1 MMLNTQTTTEDVHT
15 EKPSLKE
22 FLSFL
27 IARRGFFSLVAVT
40 WGFML
45 GGTALII
52 TTLAA
57 IALLGGNWW
66 TASFLCCVFG
76 SYILYFA
83 FPGMRK
89 IYRQSRTT
97 STVALSRL
105 FAVATLYG
113 ATAPFYTI
121 YLLGRIFY
129 LKHKLIGVINQS
141 NSSALERRQKLSE
154 MHSEVIRLKNEYKR
168 KALVLPR
175 GSSQI
180 TIIQLEIDSMRHS
193 IRTADE
199 ENEAY
204 LLECRRE
211 ARELGIVL
219 REENNIV
226 SLPPDVNVLNL
237 LSLRIKSLTIL
248 GSN

>member
-1 MMLNTQTTTEDVHT
+1 MLNTQATIQDVHIK
-15 EKPSLKE
+15 KPSLKE
-22 FLSFL
+22 CLAFL
-27 IARRGFFSLVAVT
+27 IARRGFFSLIAVA

-45 GGTALII
+45 GGTVLI
-52 TTLAA
+52 TTTLSTT
-57 IALLGGNWW
+57 ALLGGNWW
-66 TASFLCCVFG
+66 IAFFLCCVFG

-83 FPGMRK
+83 LPGMRK
-89 IYRQSRTT
+89 IYRQPRTT
-97 STVALSRL
+97 STAAFRRL

-129 LKHKLIGVINQS
+129 LKHKLIGVINRS
-141 NSSALERRQKLSE
+141 NSSALERRRKLDE
-154 MHSEVIRLKNEYKR
+154 MHNEVIRLKNEYKR
-168 KALVLPR
+168 KTLVLPR

-219 REENNIV
+219 REEDNIV

-237 LSLRIKSLTIL
+237 LSFRIKNLTIL